1 MLRARRAP
9 ANAGFQ
15 DNGGVGRPLFPER
28 GPVFVARAG
37 VGVVAPTSV
46 AGVRDGIALPAV
58 GKALG
63 SRWLS
68 SAAFGRWGGGPLSAP
83 SDGSDDR
90 AATVRPDAGLP
101 ASR

>member
-1 MLRARRAP
+1 MGAF
-9 ANAGFQ
+9 AGPHFSK
-15 DNGGVGRPLFPER
+15 R

-37 VGVVAPTSV
+37 VGIVAPTLV
-46 AGVRDGIALPAV
+46 AGVRDGIAPLAV

-90 AATVRPDAGLP
+90 AATVRPDADLP